1 MSETLDGQVQTPG
14 TDAAISVVIIHYRAP
29 EWCAEAVDS
38 VLGSTGVAT
47 SVVVVDNSGDL
58 PAMPD
63 NVRVVNPAGN
73 TGYAGGANLA
83 LREWLTSD
91 QKYCFVAAHD
101 LMLEPATLANLVVAA
116 ESNPDFGVIAP
127 WFTPR
132 VARVGEL
139 GEVGRI
145 TEFTWVSGSG
155 YLLRRELLEQIGLF
169 DEDFG
174 SYCED
179 RELCMRARIN
189 GWRVGVVR
197 DAGASSRGSAH
208 LDTAKVMMHGNQIL
222 LRVKYR
228 DRKGAARLTVRELR
242 AIPAEMFRALSPSR
256 STRDA
261 LRRARIHARTL
272 GLAAAKTFRWRLRGG
287 QRGDPL
293 SEPRLG
299 RSAST
304 GGQEP

>member
-1 MSETLDGQVQTPG
+1 MSETVDGRADTPV
-14 TDAAISVVIIHYRAP
+14 AEASISVVIIHYRAP
-29 EWCAEAVDS
+29 LWCAEAVRS
-38 VLGSTGVAT
+38 VLESEGVAT

-58 PAMPD
+58 SAMP
-63 NVRVVNPAGN
+63 NGVRVIRPTENV
-73 TGYAGGANLA
+73 GYAGGANLA
-83 LREWLTSD
+83 LREWLSSG
-91 QKYCFVAAHD
+91 QQYCFVAAHD
-101 LMLEPATLANLVVAA
+101 LTVEPHTLARLVGVA

-139 GEVGRI
+139 GEVAGI

-189 GWRVGVVR
+189 GWRVGAVR
-197 DAGASSRGSAH
+197 GAGASSRGSAH
-208 LDTAKVMMHGNQIL
+208 HDTANVMMHGNQIL
-222 LRVKYR
+222 LRIKYR
-228 DRKGAARLTVRELR
+228 DWREALKLVLHEIR
-242 AIPAEMFRALSPSR
+242 SIPAELLAALSPSR

-261 LRRARIHARTL
+261 LRRAKIHARTI
-272 GLAAAKTFRWRLRGG
+272 AMASVKTFRWRIRGG

-293 SEPRLG
+293 SAQRRMPVASG
-299 RSAST
+299 DHRS
-304 GGQEP
+304 